1 MTRDRHRKFFSETAE
16 QGSLA
21 ETLAREA
28 FVAANPDERV
38 HRVRLRVEET
48 ERHVVLVQY
57 GPVAELRYACYAV
70 DKATRT
76 ATLIE
81 DASPYLPTP
90 EVTTSS

>member
-1 MTRDRHRKFFSETAE
+1 MPRRDGFKQFFSETAE
-16 QGSLA
+16 LGSFA
-21 ETLAREA
+21 EALVRET
-28 FVAANPDERV
+28 FTAANPDERV

-57 GPVAELRYACYAV
+57 GPVAEPLYACYGV

-81 DASPYLPTP
+81 DADAYLPKRDDD
-90 EVTTSS
+90 